1 MRRRYGTADA
11 QGGEFWPVVADCFV
25 GILAVF
31 VFILLGYERPDP
43 AIEDARAALR
53 RELDRAKQQGL
64 VYDYREGPSSVRIIY
79 TADRLSFDEC
89 GWELPDDRAETVRS
103 HLRLALFRK
112 ASISEIRIEGHADRR
127 GVGACGGIRPYRDN
141 LQLSQNRARAV
152 YNALL
157 GIQAQGSGGSLD
169 DVLAGVE
176 GPAPPEGLG
185 YLRDLARTGRLYVAG
200 LGGTKPLDPHD
211 AAAAINRRVEVAIEF
226 GAPAAYPVAGMV
238 HGKQSGSDRRLSP

>member
-1 MRRRYGTADA
+1 MRRRVGAFPTQSGD
-11 QGGEFWPVVADCFV
+11 FWPVVADCFV

-43 AIEDARAALR
+43 SIEDARAALR

-64 VYDYREGPSSVRIIY
+64 VYDYHEGPSSVRIIY
-79 TADRLSFDEC
+79 TADRLSFDAC
-89 GWELPDDRAETVRS
+89 GWELPEQRAETVRN
-103 HLRLALFRK
+103 HLRLALFK
-112 ASISEIRIEGHADRR
+112 KTSISEIRIEGHADRR
-127 GVGACGGIRPYRDN
+127 GVGACNAIQPYRDN

-157 GIQAQGSGGSLD
+157 GIDANGAGGSLD

-176 GPAPPEGLG
+176 GSPPPEGLG

-200 LGGTKPLDPHD
+200 LGGTKPLDPRD
-211 AAAAINRRVEVAIEF
+211 AAAAINRRVEIAIEF
-226 GAPAAYPVAGMV
+226 GAPAPQAGSGLMR
-238 HGKQSGSDRRLSP
+238 GKPE